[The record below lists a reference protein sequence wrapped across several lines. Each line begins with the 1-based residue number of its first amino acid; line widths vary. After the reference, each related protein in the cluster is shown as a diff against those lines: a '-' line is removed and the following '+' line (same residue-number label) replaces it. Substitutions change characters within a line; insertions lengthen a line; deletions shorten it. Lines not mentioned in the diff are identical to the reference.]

1 MDSVPVDLQTVRP
14 ALVLSV
20 PRLYEKMYARVLEN
34 ALAGGAIK
42 SRIFFWA
49 RKVAEQWADVTL
61 AGGTP
66 AGGVALKY
74 RLAPKLVFSKPKAR
88 TRGQVPYFG
97 SCGAPLSPQVNQFF
111 YADRLV
117 R

>member
-66 AGGVALKY
+66 AGGLALKY
-74 RLAPKLVFSKPKAR
+74 RIAQKLVVRKLKAR
-88 TRGQVPYFG
+88 TGGPLRHFVSRGA
-97 SCGAPLSPQVNQFF
+97 APLPQVH
-111 YADRLV
+111 
-117 R
+117 